1 MNIFIKKNRIKNI
14 IYIIAIIVILLWL
27 LNFYFKFTK
36 PLYLSVG
43 VPIVILFITNNLY
56 TKNIMYQLF
65 ELGRLGEFYEFSK
78 KRYGYKNVKYK
89 KLIFIMACLMGE
101 EEVLQSYYRIDID
114 TDLAYLEYILV
125 RKRFDEAKKLL
136 NQIKSQNE
144 IKDNNNFL
152 WTGKIADALLSNDY
166 MTIINKEVGKS
177 DSIIQRCRLNY
188 WKGYALYMMD
198 RKNEAYSLFK
208 QVIDYG
214 TNTIYEQDAKKY
226 IVYKGENK
234 DITHRRFIEYLS
246 LKNKLLI
253 SLSCILCLGIVINII
268 IPMKDEDVIK
278 IYSKYFYCDS
288 ASVEIVKE
296 EGIDD
301 YKQLIVLN
309 YRTDEIDYC
318 FFQKKENKYIFKK
331 VKRMPF
337 FGKDNSDVV
346 FSDIIL
352 LTPYYDEVGFK
363 AMNKY
368 IIFGEVNTDEVFS
381 DLNNRQYKLYKE
393 EQCGRNNE
401 FFCYRMVEQ

>member
-27 LNFYFKFTK
+27 LNLYFKFTK

-43 VPIVILFITNNLY
+43 VPIIVLFITNNLY
-56 TKNIMYQLF
+56 TKDIMYQLF

-101 EEVLQSYYRIDID
+101 EEVLQSYDRIDID

-152 WTGKIADALLSNDY
+152 WTEEIADALISNDY

-288 ASVEIVKE
+288 ASIEIVKE

-318 FFQKKENKYIFKK
+318 LFRKKENKYIFKK

-401 FFCYRMVEQ
+401 FFVIEW